1 MKVLA
6 LAVCVPRV
14 ALSYLHSYRIAHR
27 DVKPQNLL
35 VGNPLK
41 LGNSAKKKLSKLEA
55 IPWCCKSTRTM
66 ARGVESASESE

>member
-14 ALSYLHSYRIAHR
+14 ALSYLHSCRIAHR

-41 LGNSAKKKLSKLEA
+41 LGNSAEKNSANLKPFPGVASRPAL
-55 IPWCCKSTRTM
+55 W
-66 ARGVESASESE
+66 RGGLKVQICE